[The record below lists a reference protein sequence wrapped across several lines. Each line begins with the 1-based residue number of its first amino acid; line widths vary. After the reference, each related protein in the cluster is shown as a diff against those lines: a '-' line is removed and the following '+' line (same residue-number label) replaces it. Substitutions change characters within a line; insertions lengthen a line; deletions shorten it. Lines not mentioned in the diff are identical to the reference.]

1 VSKGVPR
8 DALSLYV
15 GRVKG
20 YVGRVKGSL
29 ATEWVTVAE
38 KRLQIP
44 KGV

>member
-1 VSKGVPR
+1 
-8 DALSLYV
+8 LSLYVGRVKGHV

-20 YVGRVKGSL
+20 YVGRVKGGL
-29 ATEWVTVAE
+29 ATEWFTVAE